1 MQRIRNSQRVKNN
14 LQTVVQVAALSMIWF
29 LADFLVSTFHI
40 PLPANLTGMLLLLT
54 LVIMRVVKVDWLRKG
69 ATWLLAEML
78 LFFVPAVIAVVNYQE
93 LMQQQGLRIIAVL
106 VISTIMVIAITAW
119 TVDKMY
125 RLELI
130 LARRKSN
137 RAIRLTKVERSS

>member
-14 LQTVVQVAALSMIWF
+14 LQTVVQVVALSMIWF

-93 LMQQQGLRIIAVL
+93 LMQQQGLRIMAAL

>member
-14 LQTVVQVAALSMIWF
+14 LQTVVQVVVLSMIWF

-54 LVIMRVVKVDWLRKG
+54 LVIMRVIKVDWLRKG

-93 LMQQQGLRIIAVL
+93 LMQQQGLRIMAVL

-119 TVDKMY
+119 IVDKMY